1 MSELVNPVVSVV
13 DGAVTTL
20 STDVAAFFEKP
31 HDAVLKAIVRIKANL
46 PENRLVNFAETV
58 VTRENPSGGAPIKS
72 KAYRLTRDGFTF
84 LAMGFTGERAQA
96 FKWAYIDAF
105 NKMEAVLRQCPVAA
119 VKTITPA
126 QQHQLREAVAKRA
139 KVVSA
144 HYQTI
149 YRSLY
154 ARYQVPRYTEILA
167 KDFDDAIEF
176 VRTVDIRVPES
187 RQPTDP
193 EELPGKSTERPL
205 YVSSLVMERL
215 QTFVYYYRYLFR
227 EEIDR
232 LINIMR
238 LMGSPH
244 AEMLWDSLHDIHLG
258 LLEDSLAKQGYAV
271 KDLDSYRYWSK
282 RTKACRLA

>member
-1 MSELVNPVVSVV
+1 MSAN
-13 DGAVTTL
+13 TL
-20 STDVAAFFEKP
+20 PAFTFEGSNVRVFMINNEPWFAATDVARCIGIKDP
-31 HDAVLKAIVRIKANL
+31 KDAVKNL
-46 PENRLVNFAETV
+46 RSCERSGFKPERGGSLTIISE
-58 VTRENPSGGAPIKS
+58 SGM
-72 KAYRLTRDGFTF
+72 YT
-84 LAMGFTGERAQA
+84 M
-96 FKWAYIDAF
+96 
-105 NKMEAVLRQCPVAA
+105 VLRSDAAIKEGTAAFRFRVWVTDEVLPAIRKTGKYACPIA
-119 VKTITPA
+119 TLTPA
-126 QQHQLREAVAKRA
+126 QQLQLREAVAKRA
-139 KVVSA
+139 KAVSA

-149 YRSLY
+149 YRALY
-154 ARYQVPRYTEILA
+154 ARFQVPRYTEILA

-176 VRTVDIRVPES
+176 VRTVDIRVSES

-282 RTKACRLA
+282 RAKACQLA

>member
-1 MSELVNPVVSVV
+1 MNALSFSFENTAVRTLGTPENPLFVALDVCNALQHSNPWKAIKDLCDAEDVSKQELVDVKCRKQTFNCVNES
-13 DGAVTTL
+13 GLYALIFGSKLESAKRFKRWVT
-20 STDVAAFFEKP
+20 SE
-31 HDAVLKAIVRIKANL
+31 VLPAIRKQGRYEC
-46 PENRLVNFAETV
+46 P
-58 VTRENPSGGAPIKS
+58 
-72 KAYRLTRDGFTF
+72 
-84 LAMGFTGERAQA
+84 LA
-96 FKWAYIDAF
+96 
-105 NKMEAVLRQCPVAA
+105 
-119 VKTITPA
+119 TITPA

-282 RTKACRLA
+282 RAKACQLA

>member
-1 MSELVNPVVSVV
+1 MNALSFSFENTAVRTLGTPENPLFVALDVCNALQHSNPWKAIKDLCDAEDVSKQELVDVKGRKQTVNCVNES
-13 DGAVTTL
+13 GLYALIFGSKLESAKRFKRWVT
-20 STDVAAFFEKP
+20 SE
-31 HDAVLKAIVRIKANL
+31 VLPAIRKQGRYEC
-46 PENRLVNFAETV
+46 P
-58 VTRENPSGGAPIKS
+58 
-72 KAYRLTRDGFTF
+72 
-84 LAMGFTGERAQA
+84 LA
-96 FKWAYIDAF
+96 
-105 NKMEAVLRQCPVAA
+105 
-119 VKTITPA
+119 TITPA

-282 RTKACRLA
+282 RAKACQLA

>member
-1 MSELVNPVVSVV
+1 MSALAIFSFENSKVRSLGTAETPLFV
-13 DGAVTTL
+13 AI
-20 STDVAAFFEKP
+20 DVAAALGYSQPAKSVNDRVDP
-31 HDAVLKAIVRIKANL
+31 DDIIKAEIETNGG
-46 PENRLVNFAETV
+46 RQTVNCVNE
-58 VTRENPSGGAPIKS
+58 SGLYALIFGS
-72 KAYRLTRDGFTF
+72 KL
-84 LAMGFTGERAQA
+84 ERAKR
-96 FKWAYIDAF
+96 FKRWVTS
-105 NKMEAVLRQCPVAA
+105 EVLPAIRKQGRYECPLA
-119 VKTITPA
+119 TITPA

-167 KDFDDAIEF
+167 RDFNDAIEF
-176 VRTVDIRVPES
+176 VRTVDIRVPEI

-282 RTKACRLA
+282 RAKACQLA